1 MINGEDIL
9 ETCKL
14 FGINASTLA
23 VVSLS
28 DLELILKCVLL
39 IATIVWTA
47 LKVAALWKQL
57 KETEKEK

>member
-1 MINGEDIL
+1 MLNGEDIL

-14 FGINASTLA
+14 FGINAGTFA

-39 IATIVWTA
+39 IATIVWTT